1 MKFTCSLF
9 IHGNHCYTVRQRLH
23 VERARI
29 LNLGFLR
36 VKVYNF
42 FFLNLDKKSYQCV
55 RGMCIFHNPLFYT
68 KFVAYLDKKIQTEF

>member
-1 MKFTCSLF
+1 MTAFRLYIAMKFTCSLF

-42 FFLNLDKKSYQCV
+42 FFLNLDKKAINV
-55 RGMCIFHNPLFYT
+55 
-68 KFVAYLDKKIQTEF
+68 

>member
-9 IHGNHCYTVRQRLH
+9 IHGNHGYTVRQRLH

-42 FFLNLDKKSYQCV
+42 FFLNLDEKAINV
-55 RGMCIFHNPLFYT
+55 
-68 KFVAYLDKKIQTEF
+68 